1 MKLKDLLP
9 EGFIVLHK
17 VKKDIKNVNI
27 GPSSVWYKDKADAE
41 KYLKSVEQSGG
52 KGMIVADKA
61 KSSKIDRGI

>member
-41 KYLKSVEQSGG
+41 KYLKSLLIKSGLEDFLNQN
-52 KGMIVADKA
+52 KTLH
-61 KSSKIDRGI
+61 